1 MREDQSFIRIIEISN
16 TGATVREPSSDEIIA
31 LAKKVIMQS
40 LEREDTIK
48 EPSMAKD
55 YLIMQLGMREQE
67 VFGCLFLD
75 TRHRVISFD
84 VLFYGSIDGASVHPR
99 EVVKRA
105 LIYNAA
111 AIILAHNHPSGVSEP
126 SQADRAMTTRLI
138 EALKLI
144 DVRVL
149 DHFIVGGGDATSLAE
164 MGMM

>member
-1 MREDQSFIRIIEISN
+1 MKEDQSFIRILELSN

-31 LAKKVIMQS
+31 LAKKLIMRR
-40 LEREDTIK
+40 LEREDTIR

-55 YLIMQLGMREQE
+55 YLIMQLGMRDQE

-84 VLFYGSIDGASVHPR
+84 ILFYGSIDGASVHPR

-111 AIILAHNHPSGVSEP
+111 AVILAHNHPSGVAEP
-126 SQADRAMTTRLI
+126 SQADRALTARLVD
-138 EALKLI
+138 ALKLI

-149 DHFIVGGGDATSLAE
+149 DHLIVGGGESTSFAE
-164 MGMM
+164 QGML

>member
-1 MREDQSFIRIIEISN
+1 
-16 TGATVREPSSDEIIA
+16 
-31 LAKKVIMQS
+31 
-40 LEREDTIK
+40 
-48 EPSMAKD
+48 MAKD
-55 YLIMQLGMREQE
+55 YLIMQLGLREQE

-84 VLFYGSIDGASVHPR
+84 ILFYGSIDGASVHPR

-111 AIILAHNHPSGVSEP
+111 AVILAHNHPSGVSEP
-126 SQADRAMTTRLI
+126 SQADRAITTRLI

-149 DHFIVGGGDATSLAE
+149 DHLIIGGGDAMSLAE
-164 MGMM
+164 SGMM